1 MRRHVPILIVAVA
14 LAGCGGSSA
23 PSSPTA
29 DGTSS
34 PTVAAGASATAFN
47 DADVAFAQ
55 GMIPHHEQAVEMAE
69 IALDP
74 AIGASP
80 EIVGLATQIK
90 AAQDPEIKLMTGWLT
105 TWGTSMVMDTSDGHS
120 MSDMEGMMSMEQM
133 DGLNQ
138 AKGPDF
144 DKMWATM
151 MITHHTGA
159 VTMAKAVQIAGSNAD
174 VRMLAGAII
183 AAQEAEIAEL
193 GKLVG

>member
-1 MRRHVPILIVAVA
+1 MYRRVSILIVVVA

-23 PSSPTA
+23 QSSSAVDVTP
-29 DGTSS
+29 
-34 PTVAAGASATAFN
+34 VAAGASAVAFN
-47 DADVAFAQ
+47 DADVVFAQ

-80 EIVGLATQIK
+80 AVIDIATRIK
-90 AAQDPEIKLMTGWLT
+90 GAQDPEIKLMTGWLT
-105 TWGTSMVMDTSDGHS
+105 AWGTSTVMDTSDGHS
-120 MSDMEGMMSMEQM
+120 MSQMEGMMTMEQM

-138 AKGPDF
+138 AKGPQF

-151 MITHHTGA
+151 MIDHHRGA
-159 VTMAKAVQIAGSNAD
+159 VSMAKAVQTAGSNVD
-174 VRMLAGAII
+174 VRTLAGSII

-193 GKLVG
+193 GELAG

>member
-1 MRRHVPILIVAVA
+1 MVAVVA
-14 LAGCGGSSA
+14 LAGCGGSSSHSADSGHGA
-23 PSSPTA
+23 PAGSLAP
-29 DGTSS
+29 
-34 PTVAAGASATAFN
+34 VAAGDSTAAFN
-47 DADVAFAQ
+47 DVDVAFAQ

-80 EIVGLATQIK
+80 AIIDIATRIK
-90 AAQDPEIKLMTGWLT
+90 GAQDPEIKLMTGWLT
-105 TWGTSMVMDTSDGHS
+105 AWGTSTVMDTSDGHS

-138 AKGPDF
+138 AKGVEF

-151 MITHHTGA
+151 MIDHHKGA
-159 VTMAKAVQIAGSNAD
+159 VTMAKAVQTAGSNTD
-174 VRMLAGAII
+174 VRLLAGQII

-193 GKLVG
+193 GKLAG